1 MSPLFNYSARTKD
14 GSAVEGNVKAE
25 NRESVARKLREQDLI
40 VISVEK
46 AEEESQSLLN
56 RDIDLSKLA
65 FWEKGFN
72 TAQLAHFSKQ
82 FSVLIAAGIPLVQAL
97 KIMSQQIEGQE
108 VKEMLEEVRSTV
120 EAGSSFSEALEEH
133 PEYFPELFV
142 HLVKAGETGGVL
154 DEVLEELAAYYKR
167 RDRINKEVK
176 GALYYPA
183 AIIVVAIFA
192 VIILVTFVLPTITS
206 MLVDLGGELPLV
218 TRMLIGTSEFL
229 QSYWWLMMG
238 IMLLIILGL
247 RYYFKTSRG
256 RRIKDKLILK
266 IPVIGDLIKK
276 IIISRFANTLALLLD
291 SGVNIVNALPVI
303 ENVVGNVVISEVLTE
318 ARASIREGANLS
330 SSLKDSEYFPPIVI
344 QMIQVGEETG
354 NMDEM
359 LTRLSEYYDVEV
371 ENAIEGGI
379 SLIEPAIIVIMAVV
393 VGGIIMSVIL
403 PLFDIYQQF

>member
-1 MSPLFNYSARTKD
+1 MSPFFKYSARTQE
-14 GSAVEGNVKAE
+14 GGAVEGEVNAE
-25 NRESVARKLREQDLI
+25 NRENVARKLREQDLI

-46 AEEESQSLLN
+46 IEEDSKGLLD
-56 RDIDLSKLA
+56 RDIDLSKIA

-97 KIMSQQIEGQE
+97 KIMREQIEGQE
-108 VKEMLEEVRSTV
+108 VKEMLDELRSTV
-120 EAGSSFSEALEEH
+120 EAGSSFSEALENH

-154 DEVLEELAAYYKR
+154 DEVLEELAEYYKR

-183 AIIVVAIFA
+183 AIIVVAIIA
-192 VIILVTFVLPTITS
+192 VIILITFVLPTITE
-206 MLVDLGGELPLV
+206 MLVDLGGELPLI
-218 TRMLIGTSEFL
+218 TRALIGTSEFL
-229 QSYWWLMMG
+229 QSYWWL
-238 IMLLIILGL
+238 ILGGL
-247 RYYFKTSRG
+247 TLVIFAMRYLFQTPRG
-256 RRIKDKLILK
+256 KRAKDRMILK

-303 ENVVGNVVISEVLTE
+303 ENVVGNVVISEVLTD

-330 SSLKDSEYFPPIVI
+330 QSLKGSEYFPPIVI

-359 LTRLSEYYDVEV
+359 LNRLSEYYDVEV

-379 SLIEPAIIVIMAVV
+379 SLIEPAIIVVMAVV
-393 VGGIIMSVIL
+393 VGGIILSVIL